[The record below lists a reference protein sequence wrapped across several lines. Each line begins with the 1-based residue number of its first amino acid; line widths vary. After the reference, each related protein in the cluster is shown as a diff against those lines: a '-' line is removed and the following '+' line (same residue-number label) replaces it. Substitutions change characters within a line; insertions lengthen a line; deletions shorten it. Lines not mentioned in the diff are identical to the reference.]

1 MKKFIAIILVVVMM
15 LSVTACGGEPAAE
28 SDDII
33 FGKSGLM
40 ELGNGLYYDINTRI
54 VYWWN
59 GRFDMSNYSTTPSP
73 YYAPNGLPFQYDPMT
88 NSFEEIRYDSE
99 FVK

>member
-1 MKKFIAIILVVVMM
+1 MKKFIAIILIVTMM
-15 LSVTACGGEPAAE
+15 LSVTACGGSPAAE

-33 FGKSGLM
+33 LGKSGLM

-59 GRFDMSNYSTTPSP
+59 GYSGSNYCSTMPSP
-73 YYAPNGLPFQYDPMT
+73 YYAPNGLPFLYDPVAGV
-88 NSFEEIRYDSE
+88 FEEIQNGE
-99 FVK
+99 